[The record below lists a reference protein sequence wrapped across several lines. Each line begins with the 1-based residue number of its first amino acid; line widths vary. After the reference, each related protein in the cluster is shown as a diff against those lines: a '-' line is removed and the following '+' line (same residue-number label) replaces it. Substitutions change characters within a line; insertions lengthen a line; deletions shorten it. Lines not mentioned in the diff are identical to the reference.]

1 MDPTQ
6 APLEDPAA
14 PREPPGP
21 GSPAPDGAGAGPG
34 GPPETAAAPHPPR
47 GGLPA
52 WLAIIAGGSLLTTL
66 LGHPEV
72 ALFFAGA
79 GMFVL
84 AQATDVAIEV
94 AAYREWAVDS
104 LTEGAVPGRIF
115 RLLARAVV
123 PVLGATF
130 YIVLGS
136 YAWELGSDFAHRLAA
151 VWCFAAAAI
160 SAVLVTHSIIDR
172 IAVRMFRE
180 GAVGRTRRLTAR
192 LVVLALLL
200 PVPMQALLPE
210 ILDAMRDSAQ
220 PLADTRALVA
230 QLLGEVAVALAGVG
244 WLVRRR
250 WPETAERLGLGA
262 VRPSHVGI
270 ILAGIVA
277 AVAINAGMEA
287 LQRAT
292 LPELW
297 RQDQEVTAMI
307 ATHMAVWTALVL
319 GLSAGLGE
327 EIVLR
332 GALQPRLGVVLTSVV
347 FACGHVQYSWFGMLT
362 IALLGTMLGLV
373 RLRTNTTVAIVVHGL
388 YDVFAVLSATR

>member
-1 MDPTQ
+1 V
-6 APLEDPAA
+6 PA
-14 PREPPGP
+14 
-21 GSPAPDGAGAGPG
+21 
-34 GPPETAAAPHPPR
+34 
-47 GGLPA
+47 
-52 WLAIIAGGSLLTTL
+52 
-66 LGHPEV
+66 
-72 ALFFAGA
+72 
-79 GMFVL
+79 
-84 AQATDVAIEV
+84 
-94 AAYREWAVDS
+94 
-104 LTEGAVPGRIF
+104 
-115 RLLARAVV
+115 
-123 PVLGATF
+123 LGATF
-130 YIVLGS
+130 YIVLGK
-136 YAWELGSDFAHRLAA
+136 YAWELGDDLAHRLAA

-160 SAVLVTHSIIDR
+160 SVVTVAHPVIDR
-172 IAVRMFRE
+172 IAIRMFRT
-180 GAVGRTRRLTAR
+180 GPVGRTRRLTAR

-200 PVPMQALLPE
+200 PVPMQALMPE
-210 ILDAMRDSAQ
+210 ILDAMKDSAQ
-220 PLADTRALVA
+220 PLADTSALVT

-244 WLVRRR
+244 WLARRR

-262 VRPSHVGI
+262 VRPSHAGI

-287 LQRAT
+287 LQKVA

-307 ATHMAVWTALVL
+307 ATKMAVWTALVL

-362 IALLGTMLGLV
+362 IALLGIMLGLV
-373 RLRTNTTVAIVVHGL
+373 RLRTNTTVAIIVHGL